1 METNEKPSKPPD
13 AAANDHEGVID
24 QLGVTKNYQ
33 LGGQQID
40 DNQEMLSQDELPNLE
55 NPTGDQ
61 TGENKNSNQDDGT
74 TQIPSH
80 QEKETSNQGD
90 QVMSNGQESVPVDQ
104 SDQRVSSTPDK
115 NEANV
120 PSKEP
125 VASSTDQ
132 DKSPLS
138 DDSCPERNNEGDSQA
153 TGNSQAT
160 TDNQATTDSQ
170 DTEIIDSQATE
181 DSQATTDSQDT
192 DMIDSQDTDGT
203 NAGTSSD
210 DDYQSVTT
218 DEVNDGDTDSNGGSD
233 DDEKKIPRPWYQFW
247 RSGDPVCFLVL

>member
-13 AAANDHEGVID
+13 AAVNDHEGVID
-24 QLGVTKNYQ
+24 QLSDTKNNQ
-33 LGGQQID
+33 LGGQQTD
-40 DNQEMLSQDELPNLE
+40 DDQEMLSQDEDQLLPNIE

-74 TQIPSH
+74 TQNPSQN

-90 QVMSNGQESVPVDQ
+90 QVMLDGQESVPVNQ

-115 NEANV
+115 NEADV
-120 PSKEP
+120 LSKEP

-138 DDSCPERNNEGDSQA
+138 DNSCPEGNNQGDSQA
-153 TGNSQAT
+153 AGN
-160 TDNQATTDSQ
+160 NQATTDSQ
-170 DTEIIDSQATE
+170 NTEIIGSQATE
-181 DSQATTDSQDT
+181 DSEVTTDSQDT
-192 DMIDSQDTDGT
+192 DMIDSQDTDGA
-203 NAGTSSD
+203 NAGVNSD
-210 DDYQSVTT
+210 DDYQSVGT
-218 DEVNDGDTDSNGGSD
+218 DEVNNGDTDINGGSD
-233 DDEKKIPRPWYQFW
+233 DDEKRIPRPWYQFW